1 MNNPY
6 LIALLSS
13 SVWGVLNVLV
23 AGIIV
28 RRKTD
33 AERAKLAAESEA
45 IDQEAEDR
53 IYSRLRENL
62 ADALTRAAN
71 AERHADQAVDKSNR
85 NGFLIYKLVDLI
97 QSHRPWDV
105 RIFEL
110 LESLAPELAAQ
121 IGPPPDLNP
130 YEILAQH
137 QNGTPPASLPG
148 T

>member
-1 MNNPY
+1 MNNPI

-13 SVWGVLNVLV
+13 SVWGVLNAIV
-23 AGIIV
+23 AGIWV

-33 AERAKLAAESEA
+33 AERAKLASESEV

-53 IYSRLRENL
+53 IYSRLRDNL

-71 AERHADQAVDKSNR
+71 AERHADEAVQKSNK

-105 RIFEL
+105 RVFEL
-110 LESLAPELAAQ
+110 LERVAPEMAAE

-130 YEILAQH
+130 YEILAAH
-137 QNGTPPASLPG
+137 QSGLQPPILPG
-148 T
+148 N

>member
-6 LIALLSS
+6 VIALLSS
-13 SVWGVLNVLV
+13 SVWGVLNALV
-23 AGIIV
+23 AGIII

-33 AERAKLAAESEA
+33 AERAKLASESEVL
-45 IDQEAEDR
+45 DQDAEDR
-53 IYSRLRENL
+53 IYNRLRDNL

-71 AERHADQAVDKSNR
+71 AERHADEAVNKSNR

-110 LESLAPELAAQ
+110 LESVAPELAAQ
-121 IGPPPDLNP
+121 VGPPPDLNP

-137 QNGTPPASLPG
+137 QDSTPPSSIPG